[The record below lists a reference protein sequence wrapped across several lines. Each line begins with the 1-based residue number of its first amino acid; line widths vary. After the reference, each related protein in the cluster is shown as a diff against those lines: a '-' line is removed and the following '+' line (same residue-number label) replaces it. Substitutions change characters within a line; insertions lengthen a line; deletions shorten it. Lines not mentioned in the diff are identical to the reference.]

1 MANSQLFLESNMK
14 LKLTRRQFGQL
25 AVASSAAAAIGV
37 FVNKTLAQQP
47 PSSKILGARVGSISD
62 DDTDTNLNSETTDLA
77 DGSVTT
83 DIVPSSLQ
91 TILVES
97 FDVGTQE
104 VTTVLT
110 TAPILEVGEQLSGFA
125 ALNGGTL
132 VVATTSLNAKNKGDT
147 YLITLGASGA
157 SPTRRLVTG
166 LKKQETLLSLF
177 TRKDGSLGGV
187 VGKINGTPPMS
198 IVSINPQTAEITG
211 EDKLPGNLR
220 VNTVAECPDANLY
233 GIVVNNKGETS
244 LVQIDQGKN
253 QTTPLRFEEQLWN
266 NGFNSLVCSS
276 SNELLALGA
285 RRYEAPLFLHSINK
299 NTGVITRRRDFNVA
313 KIAIQI

>member
-1 MANSQLFLESNMK
+1 MK

-25 AVASSAAAAIGV
+25 AAAGTAAATVGFFA
-37 FVNKTLAQQP
+37 NKTVGQQP
-47 PSSKILGARVGSISD
+47 PNSKILGARVGSISD
-62 DDTDTNLNSETTDLA
+62 DDTDTNLESNTTDLA
-77 DGSVTT
+77 DGSATA
-83 DIVPSSLQ
+83 DIVPSSLE
-91 TILVES
+91 TIVVES

-110 TAPILEVGEQLSGFA
+110 TAPTLEADEQISGFA
-125 ALNGGTL
+125 ALSGGIL
-132 VVATTSLNAKNKGDT
+132 VVATTILNAKNKGNT

-198 IVSINPQTAEITG
+198 IVSINPQTAAITG
-211 EDKLPGNLR
+211 EDKLSGNLR
-220 VNTVAECPDANLY
+220 VNTVAECPDATLY
-233 GIVVNNKGETS
+233 GIVTNNKGETS
-244 LVQIDQGKN
+244 LVQIDKGKD
-253 QTTPLRFEEQLWN
+253 QTTPLRFEGQLWN

-276 SNELLALGA
+276 SNELFALGA

-299 NTGVITRRRDFNVA
+299 NTGVITRIRDFNVA

>member
-1 MANSQLFLESNMK
+1 MK

-25 AVASSAAAAIGV
+25 AVASTAAATVGFFA
-37 FVNKTLAQQP
+37 NKTVGQQP
-47 PSSKILGARVGSISD
+47 PNSKILGARVGSISD

-77 DGSVTT
+77 DGSATA

-91 TILVES
+91 TIVVES
-97 FDVGTQE
+97 FEVGTPE
-104 VTTVLT
+104 VRPVLT
-110 TAPILEVGEQLSGFA
+110 TAPTLEAGEQISGFA
-125 ALNGGTL
+125 ALSGGIL
-132 VVATTSLNAKNKGDT
+132 VVATTILNAKNKGNT

-157 SPTRRLVTG
+157 SPTRQVVTG

-198 IVSINPQTAEITG
+198 IVSINPQTAAITG
-211 EDKLPGNLR
+211 EDKLSGNLR
-220 VNTVAECPDANLY
+220 VNTVAECPDATLY
-233 GIVVNNKGETS
+233 GIVTNNKGETS
-244 LVQIDQGKN
+244 LVQIDKGKD
-253 QTTPLRFEEQLWN
+253 QTTPLRFEGQLWN

-276 SNELLALGA
+276 SNELFALGA

-299 NTGVITRRRDFNVA
+299 NTGVITRIRDFNVA

>member
-1 MANSQLFLESNMK
+1 MK

-25 AVASSAAAAIGV
+25 AVAGTAAATVGFFA
-37 FVNKTLAQQP
+37 NKTVGQQP
-47 PSSKILGARVGSISD
+47 PNSKILGARVGSISD
-62 DDTDTNLNSETTDLA
+62 DDTDTNLESNTTDLA
-77 DGSVTT
+77 DGSATA
-83 DIVPSSLQ
+83 DIVPSSLE
-91 TILVES
+91 TIVVES

-110 TAPILEVGEQLSGFA
+110 TAPTLEADEQISGFA
-125 ALNGGTL
+125 ALSGGIL
-132 VVATTSLNAKNKGDT
+132 VVATTILNAKNKGNT

-198 IVSINPQTAEITG
+198 IVSINPQTAAITG
-211 EDKLPGNLR
+211 EDKLSGNLR
-220 VNTVAECPDANLY
+220 VNTVAECPDATLY
-233 GIVVNNKGETS
+233 GIVTNNKGETS
-244 LVQIDQGKN
+244 LVQIDKGKD
-253 QTTPLRFEEQLWN
+253 QTTPLRFEGQLWN

-276 SNELLALGA
+276 SNELFALGA
-285 RRYEAPLFLHSINK
+285 RRYEAPLFLHSMNK
-299 NTGVITRRRDFNVA
+299 NTGVITRIRDFNVA

>member
-1 MANSQLFLESNMK
+1 MK

-25 AVASSAAAAIGV
+25 AVAGTAAATVGFFA
-37 FVNKTLAQQP
+37 NKTVGQQP
-47 PSSKILGARVGSISD
+47 PNSKILGARVGSISD
-62 DDTDTNLNSETTDLA
+62 DDTDTNLESNTTDLA
-77 DGSVTT
+77 DGSATA
-83 DIVPSSLQ
+83 DIVPSSLE
-91 TILVES
+91 TIVVES

-110 TAPILEVGEQLSGFA
+110 TAPTLEADEQISGFA
-125 ALNGGTL
+125 ALSGGIL
-132 VVATTSLNAKNKGDT
+132 VVATTILNAKNKGNT

-198 IVSINPQTAEITG
+198 IVSINPQTAAITG
-211 EDKLPGNLR
+211 EDKLSGNLR
-220 VNTVAECPDANLY
+220 VNTVAECPDATLY
-233 GIVVNNKGETS
+233 GIVTNNKGETS
-244 LVQIDQGKN
+244 LVQIDKGKD
-253 QTTPLRFEEQLWN
+253 QTTPLRFEGQLWN

-276 SNELLALGA
+276 SNELFALGA

-299 NTGVITRRRDFNVA
+299 NTGVITRIRDFNVA

>member
-1 MANSQLFLESNMK
+1 MK

-25 AVASSAAAAIGV
+25 AVAGTAAATVGFFA
-37 FVNKTLAQQP
+37 NKTVGQQP
-47 PSSKILGARVGSISD
+47 PNSKILGARVGSISD
-62 DDTDTNLNSETTDLA
+62 DDTDTNLESNTTDLA
-77 DGSVTT
+77 DGSATA
-83 DIVPSSLQ
+83 DIVPSSLE
-91 TILVES
+91 TIVVES

-110 TAPILEVGEQLSGFA
+110 TAPTLEAGEQISGFA
-125 ALNGGTL
+125 ALSGGIL
-132 VVATTSLNAKNKGDT
+132 VVATTILNAKNKGNT

-198 IVSINPQTAEITG
+198 IVSINPQTAAITG
-211 EDKLPGNLR
+211 EDKLSGNLR
-220 VNTVAECPDANLY
+220 VNTVAECPDATLY
-233 GIVVNNKGETS
+233 GIVTNNKGETS
-244 LVQIDQGKN
+244 LVQIDKGKD
-253 QTTPLRFEEQLWN
+253 QTTPLRFEGQLWN

-276 SNELLALGA
+276 SNELFALGA

-299 NTGVITRRRDFNVA
+299 NTGVITRIRDFNVA

>member
-1 MANSQLFLESNMK
+1 MK
-14 LKLTRRQFGQL
+14 LKLTRRQFGHL
-25 AVASSAAAAIGV
+25 AVAGTAAATVGFFA
-37 FVNKTLAQQP
+37 NKTVGQQP
-47 PSSKILGARVGSISD
+47 PNSKILGARVGSISD
-62 DDTDTNLNSETTDLA
+62 DDTDTNLESNTTDLA
-77 DGSVTT
+77 DGSATA

-91 TILVES
+91 TIVVES

-110 TAPILEVGEQLSGFA
+110 TAPILEAGEQISGFA
-125 ALNGGTL
+125 ALSGGTL
-132 VVATTSLNAKNKGDT
+132 VVATTILNAKNKGNT
-147 YLITLGASGA
+147 YLITVGGLGA
-157 SPTRRLVTG
+157 SPTRQLVTG

-198 IVSINPQTAEITG
+198 IVSINPQTAAITG
-211 EDKLPGNLR
+211 EDKLSGNLR
-220 VNTVAECPDANLY
+220 VNTVAECPDATVY
-233 GIVVNNKGETS
+233 GIVTNNKGETS
-244 LVQIDQGKN
+244 LVQIDKGKD
-253 QTTPLRFEEQLWN
+253 QTTPLRFEGQLWN

-276 SNELLALGA
+276 SNELFALGA

-299 NTGVITRRRDFNVA
+299 NTGVITRIRDFNVA